1 MCGLPSLIMADEEFV
16 QGGCYQEDPLGKGIG
31 VLDPPRGG
39 PRIPKKK
46 DLNMMDKDGKK
57 NNGPAACGAFCKGYK
72 YFHLSAKDR
81 CFCGNNIN
89 GPLKKVPETDCKYD
103 CPGDNTKKCG
113 AHYRLNLYKVEEFVE
128 GGCYQEDPWGKRV
141 GVLDPPKGS
150 RIPKKKDLNMM
161 DKDGKKNNSPAACNT
176 FCKGYKY
183 FHLSAK
189 DRCFCGN
196 NLNGPLKK
204 VPETDCKY
212 NCPGD
217 ETKKCG
223 EHYKLNLYTVK
234 ED

>member
-1 MCGLPSLIMADEEFV
+1 MDFKLFLLLLMCGLPSLVMADEGKINNNWFLTVLFTEVGIILCQTKVCFPLNHTINFKKVTFFTEFV

-31 VLDPPRGG
+31 VLDPPRDG

-57 NNGPAACGAFCKGYK
+57 NNGPAACGAFC
-72 YFHLSAKDR
+72 
-81 CFCGNNIN
+81 
-89 GPLKKVPETDCKYD
+89 
-103 CPGDNTKKCG
+103 
-113 AHYRLNLYKVEEFVE
+113 
-128 GGCYQEDPWGKRV
+128 Q
-141 GVLDPPKGS
+141 
-150 RIPKKKDLNMM
+150 
-161 DKDGKKNNSPAACNT
+161 
-176 FCKGYKY
+176 GYKY

-217 ETKKCG
+217 ATKKCG
-223 EHYKLNLYTVK
+223 AHYKLNLYKV
-234 ED
+234 EGIERVILQ